1 MIYGVCDNCSH
12 TQDLKREPF
21 KGEKR
26 VYQQCFSCGARRY
39 FRVVRQIEQPDGSV
53 IEVIA

>member
-1 MIYGVCDNCSH
+1 MIYGVCAWCSH

-26 VYQQCFSCGARRY
+26 VFQKCFSCGRKCY

-53 IEVIA
+53 IEVTA